1 MELSD
6 NQKKYLRGLGH
17 PLKPLVMVGQHGL
30 TDAVIKELDQTL
42 DAHELVKVRAR
53 VGDRDVRDEALA
65 AMAERTGA
73 VLVQKIGNV
82 GLLYRANRKLPR
94 IVLPG
99 A

>member
-53 VGDRDVRDEALA
+53 VGDRDVRNEALA

-73 VLVQKIGNV
+73 LLVQKIGNV

>member
-30 TDAVIKELDQTL
+30 TDAVIKELDLTL

-53 VGDRDVRDEALA
+53 VGDRDLRDEALA